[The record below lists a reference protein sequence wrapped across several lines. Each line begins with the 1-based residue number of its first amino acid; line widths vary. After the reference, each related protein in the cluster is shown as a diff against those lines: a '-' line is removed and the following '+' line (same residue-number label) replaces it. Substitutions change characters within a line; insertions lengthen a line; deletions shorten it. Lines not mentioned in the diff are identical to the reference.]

1 MRGHPKPLVGVA
13 VSYCY
18 VFISLSPRQQ
28 VFALDLSNI
37 SVSDGDA
44 AVFGGRRQRLM
55 KLGIIDYY
63 CMRLEGTSE
72 IQANDFL
79 SGRLSNGPDKKE
91 RTKTQ

>member
-1 MRGHPKPLVGVA
+1 MLRLA
-13 VSYCY
+13 IAM
-18 VFISLSPRQQ
+18 FLQ
-28 VFALDLSNI
+28 VYRLASKFLFQTLDLSNF
-37 SVSDGDA
+37 SVCNGDA

-79 SGRLSNGPDKKE
+79 SGRLKKN
-91 RTKTQ
+91 